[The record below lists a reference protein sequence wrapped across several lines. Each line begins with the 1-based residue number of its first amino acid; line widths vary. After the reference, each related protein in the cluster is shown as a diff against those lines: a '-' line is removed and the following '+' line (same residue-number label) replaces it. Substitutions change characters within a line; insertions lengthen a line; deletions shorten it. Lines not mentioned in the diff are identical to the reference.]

1 MSANFSAVAGDYA
14 RCRPS
19 YPDELFAYLSSVCR
33 RHELAWDCGAGSGQ
47 ATVPL
52 TRRFRQVIASDQ
64 STEMLSRA
72 PRLSSIHL
80 CITTAEQA
88 AIRGETVDL
97 VTVAQALHW
106 FDIQAFYRE
115 VNRVL
120 NRGGVLAV
128 WTYGNQTLDDEQIDA
143 VLARFYR
150 DVVGPYWRPERRHV
164 ESGYRSLPFPFAELE
179 APSFVLEQ
187 QWTLG
192 DLLGYIGTWSATQQ
206 YCETTGRDPLAV
218 VSSQLAELWGRGPRT
233 IRWPLSVRVGRRP
246 E

>member
-1 MSANFSAVAGDYA
+1 MSANFSAVAGEYA

-19 YPDELFAYLSSVCR
+19 YPDELFAYLSSVCS

-47 ATVPL
+47 ATLPL
-52 TRRFRQVIASDQ
+52 SRTFRQVVASDR
-64 STEMLSRA
+64 SPEMLSRA
-72 PRLSSIHL
+72 PRISSIHL
-80 CITTAEQA
+80 CLTMAEHA
-88 AIRGETVDL
+88 AIRGQAVDL

-106 FDIQAFYRE
+106 FDVQAFYRE

-128 WTYGNQTLDDEQIDA
+128 WTYGNQKLDDGEIDA
-143 VLARFYR
+143 VLTRFYR

-187 QWTLG
+187 EWTLA
-192 DLLGYIGTWSATQQ
+192 DLLGYIGTWSAARQ
-206 YCETTGRDPLAV
+206 YYETTGRDPLTG
-218 VSSQLAELWGRGPRT
+218 VSSQLAELWGSGRRT

-246 E
+246 G